1 MTDDLERRLRHQSAE
16 RQAKNSAADARQA
29 RQEQHREWLENSR
42 VLNRAREQERKDVAR
57 AAEYAQKRQD
67 SVEDRD
73 LKRRDTMSDQAEKAA
88 ISRDEQEEITHRETM
103 LQLIGAHIYRQNLDV
118 DYDQLVKVKNIEV
131 QEHDLITGIDTKNTL
146 TVANNEA
153 RNKRREI
160 REHTRAYIVE
170 RLTDFYLGEAAKV
183 TAQQNAER
191 TIEAESNARIREK
204 WADNDIRKDFELF
217 MAELKAKTDTWSMAE
232 IADAMRAAK
241 G

>member
-1 MTDDLERRLRHQSAE
+1 MTDDLDRRLSHQSSERR
-16 RQAKNSAADARQA
+16 AKDAAADARQA
-29 RQEQHREWLENSR
+29 RQQQHREWLENSR
-42 VLNRAREQERKDVAR
+42 ILNRAREQEHKDATR

-67 SVEDRD
+67 S
-73 LKRRDTMSDQAEKAA
+73 LADQAEKAA
-88 ISRDEQEEITHRETM
+88 ISRDEQEEVTHRETM
-103 LQLIGAHIYRQNLDV
+103 LQLIGAHIYRQNLDA
-118 DYDQLVKVKNIEV
+118 DYDQLVRVKNIGV
-131 QEHDLITGIDTKNTL
+131 QEHDLITGIDTRNTL

-217 MAELKAKTDTWSMAE
+217 MAELKAKTDAWSMEE

-241 G
+241 A